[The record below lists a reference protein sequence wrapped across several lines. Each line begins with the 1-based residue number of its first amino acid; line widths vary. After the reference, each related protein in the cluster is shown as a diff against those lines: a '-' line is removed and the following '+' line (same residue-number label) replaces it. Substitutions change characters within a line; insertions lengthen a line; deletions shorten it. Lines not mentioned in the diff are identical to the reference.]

1 MHAYTCLLFLMCMHG
16 CVLALILTVQYYD
29 YILKFIYDQ
38 EMISIKVNLIC
49 TFTFHFYYF

>member
-1 MHAYTCLLFLMCMHG
+1 MLIIFDVHAWMR
-16 CVLALILTVQYYD
+16 LALILTVQYYD

-38 EMISIKVNLIC
+38 EMISIEVNLIC